1 MSLKYNL
8 SQRYTNHSLRVTSLQ
23 TLDDAQHIIRVSG
36 HKSVSSV
43 ENYARK
49 LSTSRKRSI
58 SSVLSERVENIQ
70 NQQQSEAVSTSVC
83 KGWLARTA
91 TSSNISVS
99 SSSSA
104 NDLSD
109 NILASL
115 PAELFT
121 GSGAPFT
128 PIFHNCSN
136 IHFIFTRKNI
146 AINNKWENNLTLITL
161 YLMNK
166 RFDIYTLHLFIF
178 PLV

>member
-1 MSLKYNL
+1 MSMKYNL
-8 SQRYTNHSLRVTSLQ
+8 SQRYTNHSLHVTSLQ
-23 TLDDAQHIIRVSG
+23 TLDDAKIEGRYIIRVSG

-43 ENYARK
+43 QNYARK

-70 NQQQSEAVSTSVC
+70 NQQQSESVSTSAC

-121 GSGAPFT
+121 
-128 PIFHNCSN
+128 
-136 IHFIFTRKNI
+136 
-146 AINNKWENNLTLITL
+146 
-161 YLMNK
+161 
-166 RFDIYTLHLFIF
+166 
-178 PLV
+178 

>member
-1 MSLKYNL
+1 MSHMSLKYNL
-8 SQRYTNHSLRVTSLQ
+8 SQRYTNHSLHVTSLQ
-23 TLDDAQHIIRVSG
+23 TLDNAKIEGRHIHVSG

-49 LSTSRKRSI
+49 LSTSRKRNI

-70 NQQQSEAVSTSVC
+70 HRQQSESVSTSVC

-91 TSSNISVS
+91 TSLNISVS

-121 GSGAPFT
+121 GSGVPFT
-128 PIFHNCSN
+128 PIFHNYSN
-136 IHFIFTRKNI
+136 IHFHIHTEKYCNQQ
-146 AINNKWENNLTLITL
+146 
-161 YLMNK
+161 
-166 RFDIYTLHLFIF
+166 
-178 PLV
+178 